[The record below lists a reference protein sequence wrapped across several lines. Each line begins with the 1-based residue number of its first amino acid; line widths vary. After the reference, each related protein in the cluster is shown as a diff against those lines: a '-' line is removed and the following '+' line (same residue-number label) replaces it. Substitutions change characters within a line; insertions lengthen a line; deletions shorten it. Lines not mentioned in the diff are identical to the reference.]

1 MASHETPAT
10 TSSAAEKTSSDEKKR
25 PICVI
30 LLGMAG
36 SGKSTLCG
44 KLCEHLFAKKSMPYV
59 VNCDPAVVST
69 RFPTNIDIRDT
80 VNYKEVMKRYKLGP
94 NGAIIT
100 CLNLFA
106 TQLDQVIQLV
116 DKRADTHEYVLFD
129 TPGQIEVFTWSASGA
144 IMTEA
149 LAARFP
155 TVIVFVLDTIRSEN
169 PITFMSNMLYSC
181 SVVYKYKLP
190 IIIAMNKCDAIDC
203 KFAIDW
209 MKDWQ
214 LFQEAIEK
222 ETSHMANLTR
232 SMALVLDTFY
242 ENLKAVGVSATTGQ
256 GLDELMDAI
265 KEAAVE
271 YERDYRPEYERIKRE
286 AEIARNKQREQHIQ
300 KVNKTEELLTFG
312 DPSATARRDRRDD
325 SDSDSTTDH
334 ELDPVEEEEEDMIS
348 SLTTPCQC
356 KGTAKYVHMKCLKRW
371 LISRRTNRTGRPPK
385 KCEICRSD
393 YIYVYKNRTDRVLA
407 VIDDKWQAFHH
418 FVFNRNLQLFAMIL
432 ALILCLLTVNIYYML
447 FTGSLDVTI
456 HSAQLPD
463 MDLLIWHKS
472 DAYSIV
478 CVDRDCDC
486 ETDIHNDN
494 NNPNWNHECLNW
506 KNKSV
511 SILSKVTFLV
521 YDADH
526 GHDDDFIGG
535 VSLSVY
541 QMLIYGYNGKDV
553 ILKWDKPYAGS
564 LAIKMNWWPKMFQLF
579 THFV

>member
-1 MASHETPAT
+1 MATNASEEPNAT
-10 TSSAAEKTSSDEKKR
+10 TSSGEGVVTPKR
-25 PICVI
+25 QPICVI
-30 LLGMAG
+30 VLGMAG

-44 KLCEHLFAKKSMPYV
+44 RLCGHLFSQKSMPYV

-69 RFPTNIDIRDT
+69 PFPTNIDIRDT

-116 DKRADTHEYVLFD
+116 DKRADAYEYVLFD

-149 LAARFP
+149 LASRFP
-155 TVIVFVLDTIRSEN
+155 TVIVYVLDTIRSEN

-232 SMALVLDTFY
+232 SMSLVLDTFY

-256 GLDELMDAI
+256 GLDQLIDAI

-286 AEIARNKQREQHIQ
+286 AQLARNKQREQQLHKASHKEDLI
-300 KVNKTEELLTFG
+300 TFG
-312 DPSATARRDRRDD
+312 DPSATAHRDRHED
-325 SDSDSTTDH
+325 SDSDSTP
-334 ELDPVEEEEEDMIS
+334 DPLM
-348 SLTTPCQC
+348 
-356 KGTAKYVHMKCLKRW
+356 
-371 LISRRTNRTGRPPK
+371 
-385 KCEICRSD
+385 
-393 YIYVYKNRTDRVLA
+393 
-407 VIDDKWQAFHH
+407 
-418 FVFNRNLQLFAMIL
+418 
-432 ALILCLLTVNIYYML
+432 
-447 FTGSLDVTI
+447 
-456 HSAQLPD
+456 
-463 MDLLIWHKS
+463 
-472 DAYSIV
+472 
-478 CVDRDCDC
+478 
-486 ETDIHNDN
+486 
-494 NNPNWNHECLNW
+494 
-506 KNKSV
+506 
-511 SILSKVTFLV
+511 
-521 YDADH
+521 DADQPE
-526 GHDDDFIGG
+526 DENEKKEYEDFKK
-535 VSLSVY
+535 SFLS
-541 QMLIYGYNGKDV
+541 QKSTQN
-553 ILKWDKPYAGS
+553 
-564 LAIKMNWWPKMFQLF
+564 
-579 THFV
+579 